1 MAKKLSV
8 STRGTGRRPSRPKY
22 NAQGRRE
29 DGHWF
34 ASKSEA
40 ERYLQLKEML
50 AQGLIDKL
58 ELQPEYKL
66 FVKGVH
72 ICSYRGDFRYA
83 VIDRGLVQDVI
94 LEDVKGMI
102 TDVYVIKKKMVEAE
116 YGIKINEIPAS
127 KVKDW
132 AGRYPQKQ

>member
-8 STRGTGRRPSRPKY
+8 STRGTGRRPTRPKY
-22 NAQGRRE
+22 NAQGKRI
-29 DGHWF
+29 DGQWF
-34 ASKSEA
+34 ASQAEA
-40 ERYLQLKEML
+40 ERYLQLRQMQTE
-50 AQGLIDKL
+50 GVIDNL

-66 FVKGVH
+66 FIKGVH

-83 VIDRGLVQDVI
+83 VMERGLVQSVV

-116 YGIKINEIPAS
+116 YGIKINEIPA
-127 KVKDW
+127 KDVKNW